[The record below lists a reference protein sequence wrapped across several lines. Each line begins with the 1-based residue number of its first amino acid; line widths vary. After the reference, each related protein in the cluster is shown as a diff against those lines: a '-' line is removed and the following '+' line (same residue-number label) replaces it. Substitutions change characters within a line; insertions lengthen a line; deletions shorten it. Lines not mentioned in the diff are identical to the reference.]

1 MFNDW
6 KDKII
11 QDQQDTI
18 KRLNDQLDTEQKLR
32 WTLMDFINNQQKK
45 VKV

>member
-18 KRLNDQLDTEQKLR
+18 ERLNVQLDTEQKLR
-32 WTLMDFINNQQKK
+32 WTLMNFINDQQKK